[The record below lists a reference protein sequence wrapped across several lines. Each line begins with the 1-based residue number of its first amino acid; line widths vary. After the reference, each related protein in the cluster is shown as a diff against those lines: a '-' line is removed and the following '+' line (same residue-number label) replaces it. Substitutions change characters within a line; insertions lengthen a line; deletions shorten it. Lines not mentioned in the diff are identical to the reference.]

1 MTPDSPPPAT
11 PLPAQTAPDW
21 SPTRR
26 ALLVGAAAAVA
37 APARAQ
43 PAAAPQILTPR
54 PVALRVAPAPS
65 PELSTLA
72 FADGPAPLILR
83 GKPGQPLAFDLAAPP
98 GGPLAL
104 HWVGMRID
112 NAADGA
118 APLAGP
124 VATEA
129 ARAAIRFVPPEPGFY
144 WARPTGP
151 NAAAWLAKGL
161 FAGLIVEEPAP
172 PPVDHELVAVV
183 KDWGARPAQG
193 PDDPG
198 PDDVFGAGLI
208 GDVVTVNGAP
218 GPLALTA
225 RPNARIRLR
234 LLNACN
240 SRLLVATFA
249 GARVVVIAIDGQP
262 CDPFAPVRDTIPIG
276 PGARFELML
285 DLPATPGEAG
295 AVLRGA
301 EPPDREP
308 RPDAPLLAIRV
319 DGAPAPL
326 RPPFEGLP
334 LNAALPP
341 AVRLQDARRADLILS
356 GGWPTPPELAQANA
370 MGERSGA
377 AARPPRAAAPRWRLD
392 AKTGPLPPGKPLF
405 VIKRG
410 TPVTLGFVNNTAY
423 PQTTHVRGHVMRLLH
438 PLDDGWEPYWRD
450 SVITPPGKTSRIAF
464 NADNPGKWWIE
475 NADPARAAAGLAT
488 WFEVT

>member
-1 MTPDSPPPAT
+1 MVAD
-11 PLPAQTAPDW
+11 
-21 SPTRR
+21 RR

-54 PVALRVAPAPS
+54 PVALRVAPAPT

-72 FADGPAPLILR
+72 FADGPAPLI
-83 GKPGQPLAFDLAAPP
+83 
-98 GGPLAL
+98 
-104 HWVGMRID
+104 
-112 NAADGA
+112 
-118 APLAGP
+118 
-124 VATEA
+124 
-129 ARAAIRFVPPEPGFY
+129 RAANPASRSPSTSPPCPAGRSRCIGWGCASTTPPTAPRRSPARSRRRRPAPRSASSRPSPGFY

-161 FAGLIVEEPAP
+161 FAGLIVEEPATL
-172 PPVDHELVAVV
+172 PVDHELVAVV

-198 PDDVFGAGLI
+198 PDDVFGAGSI
-208 GDVVTVNGAP
+208 GDVVTVNGVP

-295 AVLRGA
+295 AVLRG
-301 EPPDREP
+301 
-308 RPDAPLLAIRV
+308 
-319 DGAPAPL
+319 
-326 RPPFEGLP
+326 
-334 LNAALPP
+334 
-341 AVRLQDARRADLILS
+341 
-356 GGWPTPPELAQANA
+356 
-370 MGERSGA
+370 
-377 AARPPRAAAPRWRLD
+377 
-392 AKTGPLPPGKPLF
+392 
-405 VIKRG
+405 
-410 TPVTLGFVNNTAY
+410 
-423 PQTTHVRGHVMRLLH
+423 
-438 PLDDGWEPYWRD
+438 
-450 SVITPPGKTSRIAF
+450 
-464 NADNPGKWWIE
+464 
-475 NADPARAAAGLAT
+475 
-488 WFEVT
+488 